1 MKSDMPLGG
10 MIDRLCNISTATD
23 CERVD
28 KSSYSSVAGFK
39 MSCLSLVFFL
49 SQLAAS
55 SISVLMEISGNLS
68 SLYSISAAAI
78 IPMIGYS
85 VYGQFKV
92 GKICPLCILV
102 AACVAAEAAMFI
114 GMSRYSINI
123 KVCVLW
129 SGIFLIT
136 ALTLRLISDYRSKN
150 NEHAVEEMALLRL
163 KRREEIISLESTPIK
178 TIESPIWFGDKNS
191 PIRVTTVISP
201 GCNHCRK
208 VVAEFIPLLKTGLRF
223 RWDIV
228 LGATSKKDS
237 QVIDRW
243 IQEYL
248 SDKNGFFRELS
259 VWGGGKIP
267 NLPSSDLNTGNT
279 EISEIKKS
287 FNILIL
293 GMNISGFPKI
303 ILNDRLLSSIYTS
316 SDLEYIITDKVAT
329 LK

>member
-1 MKSDMPLGG
+1 
-10 MIDRLCNISTATD
+10 
-23 CERVD
+23 
-28 KSSYSSVAGFK
+28 
-39 MSCLSLVFFL
+39 
-49 SQLAAS
+49 
-55 SISVLMEISGNLS
+55 
-68 SLYSISAAAI
+68 
-78 IPMIGYS
+78 
-85 VYGQFKV
+85 
-92 GKICPLCILV
+92 
-102 AACVAAEAAMFI
+102 
-114 GMSRYSINI
+114 
-123 KVCVLW
+123 
-129 SGIFLIT
+129 
-136 ALTLRLISDYRSKN
+136 
-150 NEHAVEEMALLRL
+150 MALLRL

-178 TIESPIWFGDKNS
+178 AIESPIWFGDENS

-293 GMNISGFPKI
+293 GMNISGFPRI